1 MPSPHTLTEPEARY
15 LYEKAG
21 FAAYSAFRA
30 FELEV
35 DNRFED
41 AKQEAALA
49 FWQLYRKKGSEGYA
63 FVGAKYA
70 AMRSLWDKSPYNC
83 LSLDATRD
91 GYGGPWEERLLVA
104 HSQQNDGDDGDWL
117 SDADLR
123 DLVTKMFTI
132 PASPH
137 ALDGYKRLL
146 RHQMAGHT
154 FQETAMLLHKTSS
167 AVKALRRR
175 LTIKLAAH
183 YGVPPTWEA
192 VAAKLSQE
200 EDFDGAVLAASG
212 TPPAARTVDY
222 KAAILRLLL
231 KGYDTAAIAVELG
244 RTEQGIK
251 CARRDLRRKLIAYCQ
266 RLGIE
271 PPDYNRNGGG
281 WRPAHHYAAFHSGND
296 GSGRS

>member
-1 MPSPHTLTEPEARY
+1 MPSPHTLTEPEARF

-35 DNRFED
+35 DNHFED
-41 AKQEAALA
+41 AKQEAALT
-49 FWQLYRKKGSEGYA
+49 FWQLYWKKGSEGYA

-70 AMRSLWDKSPYNC
+70 AMQSLWDKGPYNC

-91 GYGGPWEERLLVA
+91 GYSSPWEERLPVT
-104 HSQQNDGDDGDWL
+104 HSQHNDGDNGDWL

-123 DLVTKMFTI
+123 DVVTKMFTI
-132 PASPH
+132 PASPQ

-154 FQETAMLLHKTSS
+154 LQETAMLLHKTSS
-167 AVKALRRR
+167 AVKALRQR

-200 EDFDGAVLAASG
+200 EDLDGAVLAVSG

-251 CARRDLRRKLIAYCQ
+251 CARRDLRRKLIAYCK

-281 WRPAHHYAAFHSGND
+281 WRPAHHYAAFHSGNA